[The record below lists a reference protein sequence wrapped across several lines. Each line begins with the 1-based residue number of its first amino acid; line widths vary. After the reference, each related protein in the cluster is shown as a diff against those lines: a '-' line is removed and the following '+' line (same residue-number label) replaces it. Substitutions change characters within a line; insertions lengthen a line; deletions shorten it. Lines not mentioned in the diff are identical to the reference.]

1 MTKFSRALFAAL
13 TGCLL
18 ALGAAAQAATPAE
31 GQRLAEQFLD
41 GLTGLQAQFKQT
53 LTDRTGQVMDESSGT
68 LAIQRPNRFRW
79 DYREP
84 HEQVIVSDGTR
95 IWVYD
100 SDLEQVTVR
109 KLDAALSST
118 PAMLLSGEGALTDNF
133 AVNEVI
139 ERAGVLWVKMEPKR
153 NDTDFKF
160 VSLGFAGAKSQQ
172 LRFMEL
178 ADKLGQT
185 TLLEFSH
192 LERNPR
198 LDAAR
203 FVFKVPAGADVIGDA
218 GANDARSNAR

>member
-13 TGCLL
+13 AGCLL
-18 ALGAAAQAATPAE
+18 ALGTAAQAATPAE
-31 GQRLAEQFLD
+31 GQRLAEQFLH

-153 NDTDFKF
+153 NDTDFKS
-160 VSLGFAGAKSQQ
+160 VSLGFAGAKSDQ

-185 TLLEFSH
+185 TLLEFSN

-203 FVFKVPAGADVIGDA
+203 FDFKVPAGADVIGDA
-218 GANDARSNAR
+218 GTNDARSNAR